1 MPTTKRKRSSTVD
14 DIPPST
20 GGYVKGN
27 PLGQGFFG
35 VVALFRKEGILFAGK
50 KVRDDKMFQN
60 EVAVMFAASSCPYVV
75 QCRHVDYLAQVF
87 VMDYCA
93 GGDLFDL
100 VLAKYGDLHKQMRQI
115 AMAVQ
120 SLQGQHIVHRDLK
133 PENIFVQKNGDVL
146 VGDFGLSILLDDKD
160 DRMTNKNGTSAYQ
173 APEIWDCDDYG
184 RTVDLWSVGVLFFI
198 MEMGNHPYDL
208 EGTAS
213 KSEVRR
219 LIGTTAVPTTENA
232 ALDEVVAGLTQ
243 RDPGKRWDLNR
254 VLSAPFF
261 SG

>member
-75 QCRHVDYLAQVF
+75 QCRHVDYPAQVF

-100 VLAKYGDLHKQMRQI
+100 IVATYGRLHKQMRQL

-120 SLQGQHIVHRDLK
+120 SLQGQNIVHRDLK
-133 PENIFVQKNGDVL
+133 PENIFVTKDKNVK
-146 VGDFGLSILLDDKD
+146 VGDFGLSTVLADKEE
-160 DRMTNKNGTSAYQ
+160 RMTNKNGTLAYQ

-184 RTVDLWSVGVLFFI
+184 RTVDIWSVGVLFFI
-198 MEMGNHPYDL
+198 MEMGNHPYDP
-208 EGTAS
+208 ECTAS
-213 KSEVRR
+213 KSDIRH
-219 LIGTTAVPTTENA
+219 LIGTTAVPTTKNA
-232 ALDEVVAGLTQ
+232 ALDEVVGGLTQ
-243 RDPGKRWDLNR
+243 SDPAKRWEMSQ
-254 VLSAPFF
+254 VLDHRFF
-261 SG
+261 DV